1 MLKVEKPVSC
11 GSSTDVC
18 YVHEKNKKKSK
29 IPRGVNGDK
38 LSIWENGKGDFIVFA
53 TKWIFF
59 SPKQEILAIN
69 WKRRQKI
76 SRPSMGVPQQ
86 ASAIAVRQTIASKTS
101 V

>member
-1 MLKVEKPVSC
+1 MLKIEKPVSC

-18 YVHEKNKKKSK
+18 YVHEKNRKKSK

-59 SPKQEILAIN
+59 SP
-69 WKRRQKI
+69 
-76 SRPSMGVPQQ
+76 
-86 ASAIAVRQTIASKTS
+86 SKKF
-101 V
+101 